1 MEPEEFRRHG
11 HAIVDW
17 LADYLRDIEQYRIT
31 PDVVPGALR
40 RALPEA
46 APEAGE
52 SFDAIL
58 TDFRQQI
65 VPGMTHWG
73 HPGWFAYFPSNSSP
87 PSILG
92 ELLAAGLGAQCMS
105 WVTSPAATELEQVVM
120 EWYRRLVGL
129 PEGFTGVIQDTA
141 SSATLVAFL
150 TARQRAG
157 GDLARCTAYWSAEAH
172 SSVAKAARMAGIP
185 EAHWRIVGVDGDFA
199 MRPDALAALMVA
211 DVASGL
217 TPLMVVATMGT
228 TSSTACDP
236 LRPIGE
242 LAHAHGAWYH
252 VDAAYGGSAAILPE
266 VRPLLDGV
274 ELADSMVTNPH
285 KWLMT
290 NFDCSCYFVR
300 DVPAL
305 LETFST
311 APPYLRTRHDADVV
325 NYRDWGIPLGRRFRA
340 LKLWFVLRNYGAE
353 ALRTMIREHIAL
365 GNQLA
370 AWVDATPEWERL
382 APTPL
387 GLVVVRHVPPA
398 LVGNEVAIAAHN
410 AAIVARINASGTA
423 QVTQTTLGGKYAIR
437 VAIGAFR
444 TEERHVRGVWQLL
457 QASAAAVRPRGR
469 RS

>member
-1 MEPEEFRRHG
+1 MQPEEFRRHG

-17 LADYLRDIEQYRIT
+17 LADYLRDIEQYRIA

-52 SFDAIL
+52 SFDDIL
-58 TDFRQQI
+58 ADFREQI

-73 HPGWFAYFPSNSSP
+73 HPGWFAYFPSNASP

-92 ELLAAGLGAQCMS
+92 EFLAAGLGAQCMS

-157 GDLARCTAYWSAEAH
+157 GDLSRCTAYWSSEAH
-172 SSVAKAARMAGIP
+172 SSVAKAARLAGIP
-185 EAHWRIVGVDGDFA
+185 EAHCRIVGVDDDFA
-199 MRPDALAALMVA
+199 MRPDALAALMAA
-211 DVASGL
+211 DLASGL
-217 TPLMVVATMGT
+217 TPLIVVATMGT

-242 LAHAHGAWYH
+242 LAQSRGAWFH

-311 APPYLRTRHDADVV
+311 APAYLRTRHDADVV

-340 LKLWFVLRNYGAE
+340 LKLWFVLRSYGAE
-353 ALRTMIREHIAL
+353 ALRTMIRQHIAL
-365 GNQLA
+365 GVQLGGVGRRHA
-370 AWVDATPEWERL
+370 RL
-382 APTPL
+382 ATARPDAARPGGGTPRTARS
-387 GLVVVRHVPPA
+387 GRERGGDRRPQRRHRR
-398 LVGNEVAIAAHN
+398 
-410 AAIVARINASGTA
+410 ARQCQRHRTGDADHA
-423 QVTQTTLGGKYAIR
+423 RREIR
-437 VAIGAFR
+437 DPRG
-444 TEERHVRGVWQLL
+444 HRGVPDRG
-457 QASAAAVRPRGR
+457 AACAGGVAEYAGSWR
-469 RS
+469 